1 MRSSAPRVSVI
12 VLSYNTR
19 ELLARC
25 LRSLEGNV
33 ADGLAEVI
41 VWDNASS
48 DGSVEL
54 VEREFPWVT
63 LIASDR
69 NLGFS
74 TANNRAAR
82 DASGQFIL
90 ALNADAALRPGALE
104 RSLAVMEDGPD
115 IGVVGLRLVDSD
127 GSYQQSARRFPCPL
141 GLFLEATG
149 LDALTRWTRY
159 GSFAGDTTR
168 TVDYVSGA
176 AMLVRR
182 DVWDDLG
189 GFDEGFFFYG
199 EDADLCARARAL
211 RREALFVHD
220 AEVVHQ
226 GGASAAALSYA
237 AALEG
242 YRSAF
247 RFILKHQGR
256 WALWVARAWVV
267 LGAAVRVVVAVLA
280 ALVARGV
287 ARSTWLQRLRAYCA
301 VLRQALSGDPL
312 PRGGFADGP

>member
-1 MRSSAPRVSVI
+1 MGSAPRVSVI
-12 VLSYNTR
+12 VLSHNTR

-25 LRSLEGNV
+25 LRSLEGC
-33 ADGLAEVI
+33 AEDGLAEVI

-54 VEREFPWVT
+54 VESEFAWA
-63 LIASDR
+63 LLERSDQ

-74 TANNRAAR
+74 VANNRAAR
-82 DASGQFIL
+82 GAPGECVL
-90 ALNADAALRPGALE
+90 ALNADAALGPGALE
-104 RSLAVMEDGPD
+104 RMLAAMDDAPD
-115 IGVVGLRLVDSD
+115 VGVVGPRLLNPD
-127 GSYQQSARRFPCPL
+127 GSYQRSARRFPCPL

-182 DVWDDLG
+182 DVWDELG

-211 RREALFVHD
+211 GRQTLFVHD
-220 AEVVHQ
+220 AEIVHE
-226 GGASAAALSYA
+226 GGASAAGLSYA

-242 YRSAF
+242 YRSVF
-247 RFILKHQGR
+247 RFILNHQGR
-256 WALWVARAWVV
+256 RALALARVWVV
-267 LGAAVRVVVAVLA
+267 LGAAVRVVVAVPA
-280 ALVARGV
+280 ALVARGA
-287 ARSTWLQRLRAYCA
+287 ARGAWLQRLRAYCA
-301 VLRQALSGDPL
+301 VLRQTLSRNPL
-312 PRGGFADGP
+312 PRGGFADRP